1 MAATGSVA
9 GVDPRGVLEEVL
21 RWSVHPRV
29 LIALGVGSVALFV
42 LGLVGVPYFLTRL
55 PADYFSRAEQ
65 SSDGL
70 NGRARGPWRAVFVV
84 LKNIV
89 GAILLVLGIGMF
101 VLPGQG
107 VLTVI
112 VALGLLDFPGKR
124 RLQRRLVSAGPILR
138 AINALRARAG
148 RPRLE
153 LDTPPPPSQPRKT

>member
-1 MAATGSVA
+1 
-9 GVDPRGVLEEVL
+9 
-21 RWSVHPRV
+21 
-29 LIALGVGSVALFV
+29 
-42 LGLVGVPYFLTRL
+42 
-55 PADYFSRAEQ
+55 
-65 SSDGL
+65 
-70 NGRARGPWRAVFVV
+70 VFVV